1 MVTRWGIASA
11 GRISH
16 DFTNAIVGVLPDHK
30 VVAVAARKLE
40 DAEKF
45 AGKHGIAKAYGD
57 YSGLATDPDID
68 VVYVGSIHP
77 RHLAL
82 ARIYLE
88 AGKNVL
94 CEKPLCMNL
103 KETVELVEL
112 ARRKKVFLMEAIW
125 SRCIPSYQALRQ
137 ELAAGTVGDV
147 KQVICTFGAVI
158 DVARLHKKEL
168 GGGSI
173 LDLGVYTVQLAQ
185 LVYGGEE
192 PTVKASGH
200 LGQEGCDESA
210 SISLTYSKGRTATL
224 VTHSRVNLP
233 NQAIIIGTKGTLS
246 LSAPMWTAT
255 ELVLPDGEKKTFPLP
270 SGAKHD
276 FNFLNSANFAHEAEH
291 VGQCIAAG
299 KTESNLLS
307 LDETLTIAKIMEQ
320 ARKQIGVLYPQD
332 D

>member
-1 MVTRWGIASA
+1 
-11 GRISH
+11 
-16 DFTNAIVGVLPDHK
+16 
-30 VVAVAARKLE
+30 
-40 DAEKF
+40 
-45 AGKHGIAKAYGD
+45 
-57 YSGLATDPDID
+57 
-68 VVYVGSIHP
+68 
-77 RHLAL
+77 
-82 ARIYLE
+82 
-88 AGKNVL
+88 
-94 CEKPLCMNL
+94 MNL

-112 ARRKKVFLMEAIW
+112 ARSKKVFLMEAIW

-192 PTVKASGH
+192 PTVTASGH

-210 SISLTYSKGRTATL
+210 SISLTYSNGRTATL

-233 NQAIIIGTKGTLS
+233 NQAIIIGTKGTLT

-255 ELVLPDGEKKTFPLP
+255 ELVLPDGTKRTFPLP
-270 SGAKHD
+270 QGSKHE

-291 VGQCIAAG
+291 VRQCIAG
-299 KTESNLLS
+299 GRTESDLLS
-307 LDETLTIAKIMEQ
+307 LDETLTIARIMQE
-320 ARKQIGVLYPQD
+320 ARKQIGVVYPQD
-332 D
+332 A